1 MKRAVLARCKL
12 WWESYAFRFIGGSI
26 FLLGVLPTA
35 LHRVGVIKDYSLGV
49 IVGTGVAIVWYTVET
64 FCLRREMVRQN
75 ELAVQ
80 PVIIAVIRE
89 KATQGPHIVLRNIG
103 RGPALY
109 IHMPEMK
116 LSDAAGDQVTFAARF
131 ESISYLEPA
140 QEIPVRSSCSAI
152 DGDTPGG

>member
-1 MKRAVLARCKL
+1 VAALAIECVAA
-12 WWESYAFRFIGGSI
+12 S
-26 FLLGVLPTA
+26 
-35 LHRVGVIKDYSLGV
+35 VIQHGWDL
-49 IVGTGVAIVWYTVET
+49 T
-64 FCLRREMVRQN
+64 
-75 ELAVQ
+75 LAVQ